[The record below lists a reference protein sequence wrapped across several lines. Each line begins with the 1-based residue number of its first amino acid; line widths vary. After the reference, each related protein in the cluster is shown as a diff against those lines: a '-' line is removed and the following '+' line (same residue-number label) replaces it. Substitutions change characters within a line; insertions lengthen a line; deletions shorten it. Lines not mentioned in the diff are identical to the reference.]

1 MQSMELKKLLSYT
14 RQAVDDYKLIKEGDH
29 IAVGIS
35 GGKDSLTLLYALAGL
50 RRFYPKKFTLTAITV
65 DLGYDSFD
73 LTPIKQLCEELKVP
87 YGTLYGWVQ
96 AAKNGDL
103 DIEERTPEN
112 AMSLAEEIRQL
123 RSEVKRLNKENKRL
137 QEERDFLNEA
147 AAFFAASR
155 RK

>member
-1 MQSMELKKLLSYT
+1 MSEARKYDRSYKEQSVKL
-14 RQAVDDYKLIKEGDH
+14 
-29 IAVGIS
+29 
-35 GGKDSLTLLYALAGL
+35 ALEIGVKRA
-50 RRFYPKKFTLTAITV
+50 
-65 DLGYDSFD
+65 S
-73 LTPIKQLCEELKVP
+73 EELKVP

-112 AMSLAEEIRQL
+112 AMSLAEEIR
-123 RSEVKRLNKENKRL
+123 RLNKENKRL
-137 QEERDFLNEA
+137 QEERNFLNEP

>member
-1 MQSMELKKLLSYT
+1 MSEAKKYDRSYKEQSVKL
-14 RQAVDDYKLIKEGDH
+14 
-29 IAVGIS
+29 
-35 GGKDSLTLLYALAGL
+35 ALEIGVKRAG
-50 RRFYPKKFTLTAITV
+50 
-65 DLGYDSFD
+65 
-73 LTPIKQLCEELKVP
+73 EELKIP
-87 YGTLYGWVQ
+87 YGTL

>member
-1 MQSMELKKLLSYT
+1 MSEANKYDRSYNEQSVKL
-14 RQAVDDYKLIKEGDH
+14 
-29 IAVGIS
+29 
-35 GGKDSLTLLYALAGL
+35 ALEIGVKRA
-50 RRFYPKKFTLTAITV
+50 
-65 DLGYDSFD
+65 S
-73 LTPIKQLCEELKVP
+73 EELKVP

-96 AAKNGDL
+96 ATKNGDL

-112 AMSLAEEIRQL
+112 AMSLAEEIRQM

-147 AAFFAASR
+147 AAFFAANR